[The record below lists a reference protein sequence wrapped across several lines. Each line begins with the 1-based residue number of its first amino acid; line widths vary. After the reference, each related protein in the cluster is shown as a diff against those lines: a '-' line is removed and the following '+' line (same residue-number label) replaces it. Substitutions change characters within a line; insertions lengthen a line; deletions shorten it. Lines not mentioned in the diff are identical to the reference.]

1 MTIEL
6 NTSNLI
12 FLVFALL
19 TAFWGLLKLIAVQHE
34 RSLDKRF
41 TELGATISA
50 NQELTRKLEKDLV
63 YLQGE
68 LPRNYLRRED
78 YLREMQAMTDA
89 NQRQFAPILQSLKR
103 IEDFLLLQKS

>member
-12 FLVFALL
+12 FIVAALL

-41 TELGATISA
+41 VELASTINT
-50 NQELTRKLEKDLV
+50 NQELTRKLEQDLI

-68 LPRNYLRRED
+68 LPRQYLRRDD
-78 YLREMQAMTDA
+78 YLHEMQSMKEAIKAQLD
-89 NQRQFAPILQSLKR
+89 PIRHS
-103 IEDFLLLQKS
+103 IESVRDFLLNQKL

>member
-12 FLVFALL
+12 FIVAALL

-41 TELGATISA
+41 VELASTITA
-50 NQELTRKLEKDLV
+50 NSELTRKLEKDLI

-68 LPRNYLRRED
+68 LPRNYLRRDD

-89 NQRQFAPILQSLKR
+89 NQRQFDPIVKSLQR
-103 IEDFLLLQKS
+103 IEDFLLSQK

>member
-12 FLVFALL
+12 FIVAALL

-41 TELGATISA
+41 TELAATIKD
-50 NQELTRKLEKDLV
+50 NQDLALATEKDLIS
-63 YLQGE
+63 LQGDI
-68 LPRNYLRRED
+68 PRNYLRRDD
-78 YLREMQAMTDA
+78 YLREMHSMSEAT
-89 NQRQFAPILQSLKR
+89 QRQINPILASLTR
-103 IEDFLLLQKS
+103 IEDYLLKQKS